1 MNIQHVNPLNAKGIF
16 FNTSLMFICLVVLLN
31 TFMDGGNV
39 KKRLTGLSIIIFAS
53 VLVTSCG
60 GSLPESTVPEME
72 SLPEVEESTSQETSN
87 DQVEKS
93 GQPNTLPNWYSSELT
108 DVNSGLIF
116 RVADL
121 QGKVILVETMA
132 IWCPTCLTQQKEVDR
147 LHDILGDRDD
157 FISLGINTDPNE
169 DASQLSIYVKNNG
182 FDWLYVIA
190 PSALINEISD
200 LYGAQYLNPPSTPM
214 LIIDRQ
220 GEAHLLPFGIK
231 SAEELQSFLSPFLE
245 EV

>member
-1 MNIQHVNPLNAKGIF
+1 M
-16 FNTSLMFICLVVLLN
+16 
-31 TFMDGGNV
+31 
-39 KKRLTGLSIIIFAS
+39 
-53 VLVTSCG
+53 
-60 GSLPESTVPEME
+60 
-72 SLPEVEESTSQETSN
+72 
-87 DQVEKS
+87 
-93 GQPNTLPNWYSSELT
+93 
-108 DVNSGLIF
+108 IF
-116 RVADL
+116 RGADL

-200 LYGAQYLNPPSTPM
+200 LYGAQFLNPPSTPM